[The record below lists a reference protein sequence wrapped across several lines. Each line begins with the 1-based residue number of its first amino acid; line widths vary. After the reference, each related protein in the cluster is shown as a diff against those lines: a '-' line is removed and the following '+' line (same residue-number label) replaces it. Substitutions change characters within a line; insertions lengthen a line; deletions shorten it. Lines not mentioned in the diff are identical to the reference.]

1 MLTISSQRL
10 DRSRPAGRAYVSSH
24 DNRDTEGTFNRGRI
38 GNDKWASRQ
47 MDAAHLAGNSYMAT
61 RISLVEVPFATD
73 TFLAYRRQLGNY
85 ASALRFLLRLRH
97 FGNCPHNL
105 FPGKLQRPPL
115 VLGTFGLLRPRQ
127 ARSLRRH
134 KIVILMAVNGG

>member
-47 MDAAHLAGNSYMAT
+47 MGAAHLAGNSYMAT

-73 TFLAYRRQLGNY
+73 TFLAYRQLGNY
-85 ASALRFLLRLRH
+85 ASALRFLLDCGISETARITY
-97 FGNCPHNL
+97 FPENCSDHLWYSAHSASCAQGRRATSRKSFLFNL
-105 FPGKLQRPPL
+105 TLENK
-115 VLGTFGLLRPRQ
+115 
-127 ARSLRRH
+127 
-134 KIVILMAVNGG
+134 